1 MAFFGITVEK
11 IGRIWP
17 HSKADK
23 MELAAC
29 EGLGFQFCVGK
40 GLYTVGQ
47 EVLYFPTDTILPEEF
62 KEKIGIRA
70 PGRIKTV
77 QLRGEYSQGFVFPL
91 DKAKEIFNVDF
102 NVKSPSEIT
111 LFFKATKYE
120 PPQKFSTVGELVPL
134 PDGQGIYDIENVD
147 RYLDVYNELLLK
159 SCYITEKLEGTNIS
173 ISRKEGNIFVC
184 QRANAII
191 EKPESPNAYWEA
203 ARNSGLIEK
212 LQKITD
218 QDIVLMGELI
228 GPSIQNNIY
237 KVDKPTIILF
247 DIRIARR
254 WLSPPE
260 FYRICNE
267 QNIAAAPI
275 LAKGVLKDILAAKT
289 LDEYANGFSQL
300 FNTLREGVVIRPEVE
315 EYDHK
320 LGRVILKKHSL
331 SYKTQEL

>member
-11 IGRIWP
+11 IGKIWP
-17 HSKADK
+17 HPKADK
-23 MELAAC
+23 MELASC

-40 GLYTVGQ
+40 DVYTVGQ
-47 EVLYFPTDTILPEEF
+47 EVLYFPTDTILPEEY

-77 QLRGEYSQGFVFPL
+77 QLRGEYSQGFVFSL
-91 DKAKEIFNVDF
+91 AKANEIFGVDF
-102 NVKSPSEIT
+102 KTKSPNEIT

-134 PDGQGIYDIENVD
+134 PEGQGIYDIENVD
-147 RYLDVYNELLLK
+147 RYLEVYNDLLSK
-159 SCYITEKLEGTNIS
+159 RCYLIEKLEGTNIS
-173 ISRKEGNIFVC
+173 ISRKDGIISVC

-191 EKPESPNAYWEA
+191 EKPEAPNAYWEA

-218 QDIVLMGELI
+218 QDIVLMGELL

-237 KVDKPTIILF
+237 KLDKHTIILF
-247 DIRIARR
+247 DIRIGGR
-254 WLSPPE
+254 WLSCPE
-260 FYRICNE
+260 FYKICDE
-267 QNIAAAPI
+267 QNIEAAPI
-275 LAKGVLKDILAAKT
+275 LDVVILKDILAGKT
-289 LDEYANGFSQL
+289 IGEYANGFSRL
-300 FNTLREGVVIRPEVE
+300 FNTLREGVVIHPEVE
-315 EYDHK
+315 EFHPE
-320 LGRVILKKHSL
+320 LRRVILKKHSL